1 MISRR
6 DFTFEEWSCL
16 LHLYRHETVDI
27 PNDRLRSFQE
37 AGVTEEVVDGISLSP
52 AGKQL
57 VSHELLLERRNRLQ
71 R

>member
-1 MISRR
+1 MIARR

-16 LHLYRHETVDI
+16 LNLYRHETVDI

>member
-1 MISRR
+1 MIARR